1 MKKIAL
7 VTNFN
12 IPDKASA
19 AMTVANHL
27 IGLGCKVMVSQ
38 YSKDRVLSMKS
49 YQGNIYF
56 LPVEKLYD
64 EAEAVIALGGDGTI
78 MDCAKRVASRSKP
91 VLGINLGHLGYM
103 AELDMSELESLSRIV
118 EDDFEIDKRAM
129 INVEVYSSKGSKKM
143 EASALNDAVISNGSV
158 ARIIDL
164 ELYEGGTQIT
174 NYRADG
180 LIVSTPT
187 GSTAYSMSAG
197 GAIADPRVKCLCVTP
212 ICPHSLVARP
222 LIFPEDA
229 EIEVKNVSV
238 REKSLY
244 LTIDGRSNFE
254 LYREDVVKIT
264 KSPMC
269 AKLIRIKERSFY
281 DRLRQKM
288 KNNY

>member
-12 IPDKASA
+12 IPDKANSA
-19 AMTVANHL
+19 LTVANYL
-27 IGLGCKVMVSQ
+27 IKLGCKILVSQ
-38 YSKDRVLSMKS
+38 YSKERVLSMKK
-49 YQGNIYF
+49 YRGDIYF

-64 EAEAVIALGGDGTI
+64 EAEVVIALGGDGTI
-78 MDCAKRVASRSKP
+78 MDCAKRIAARGKP

-103 AELDMSELESLSRIV
+103 AELEMSELESLSRLV
-118 EDDFEIDKRAM
+118 DGDFEIDERAM
-129 INVEVYSSKGSKKM
+129 INVEVYNSKGVKKM
-143 EASALNDAVISNGSV
+143 GASALNDAVISNGSV

-164 ELYEGGTQIT
+164 ELYEGGTPIT
-174 NYRADG
+174 AYRADG

-222 LIFPEDA
+222 LIFPENA
-229 EIEVKNVSV
+229 EIEVKNICV

-264 KSPMC
+264 KSETC
-269 AKLIRIKERSFY
+269 AKLIRMKERSFY

-288 KNNY
+288 RNNY